1 MNVRIK
7 FHYFYLFYGIVWTP
21 GWVTATWFEAIPD
34 SKFTFHVL
42 SESYER
48 TDVKCQMTCAL
59 TDGCKAVNSVWLSAE
74 DAYSC
79 QLLTVAT
86 KNSAHLDAAANTNYF
101 CEYECTHLCR
111 LVALRCLKDS

>member
-1 MNVRIK
+1 MNLRTKYQQLCLIYVII
-7 FHYFYLFYGIVWTP
+7 LAP
-21 GWVTATWFEAIPD
+21 GCVTAAWFETIPD
-34 SKFTFHVL
+34 SKFTFQVL

-48 TDVKCQMTCAL
+48 TDVKCAMTCAL
-59 TDGCKAVNSVWLSAE
+59 TDGCKAANSAWVATE
-74 DAYSC
+74 EAFSC